1 MTLIQG
7 PIHLYSHK
15 LQLQKQE
22 TKKQRKKIDAQRVKE
37 HNVSINAHQPC
48 SAKHKIT

>member
-22 TKKQRKKIDAQRVKE
+22 TKKQRKKIDAQRTCQRTQRV
-37 HNVSINAHQPC
+37 N
-48 SAKHKIT
+48 